1 MMSATELQQ
10 GWDDH
15 LSTKRGASHLSFV
28 GIPPPRIVRRLRVM
42 MRRTP
47 AIWDRGSLLE
57 GQCEVRRQ
65 PSRCINP
72 RSSTRR
78 TASLITAGGA
88 PVFSR
93 YQSAPGTSTTADG
106 CAESVHHGH
115 PDIQQDNVRIEV
127 GDEFHGLSAIRRLA
141 TDKKICVGLERH
153 TDEHS
158 DVRLVIY
165 NKHPDRPSSTLVTHR
180 QPSALVY
187 HLLTR

>member
-106 CAESVHHGH
+106 WAESTTILVPGQI
-115 PDIQQDNVRIEV
+115 DLICRAASDRK
-127 GDEFHGLSAIRRLA
+127 STRL
-141 TDKKICVGLERH
+141 
-153 TDEHS
+153 
-158 DVRLVIY
+158 
-165 NKHPDRPSSTLVTHR
+165 NSSHITISYAVFC
-180 QPSALVY
+180 
-187 HLLTR
+187 